1 LIVEESKK
9 KITLVIALIFVG
21 FCSKAQQEYLVSQV
35 NFDRGLYN
43 PSVAGQTE
51 QFNAILGYRNQW
63 VKFEGAPKTGFFHL
77 QTPFAHDKMGAG
89 LLAAYD
95 KIGVMERS
103 DVFASYAY
111 HLKLNK
117 DSKLSFGLRA
127 GINQL
132 KVTNSAHVY
141 WDKNDELL
149 TNNISRVQPNF
160 GFGMSYVNND
170 LFVGLSVPSL
180 LNYKPESFLTV
191 EGVFQ
196 IGRAHV

>member
-1 LIVEESKK
+1 MRHLITVLSILIGVSGFSQNQFHIGQYAIHQPFINPASIGTFDE
-9 KITLVIALIFVG
+9 INLALVY
-21 FCSKAQQEYLVSQV
+21 K
-35 NFDRGLYN
+35 
-43 PSVAGQTE
+43 
-51 QFNAILGYRNQW
+51 NQW